1 MVPSG
6 GDRRWEGMPPSKQ
19 ENRHK
24 AGQRLP
30 LPRMRAAACHS
41 IKTCRTHKISSL
53 TTAVFPTIPIVLLPM
68 IALLRHLVGWI
79 IVAFQSREDLILE
92 NLALRQQLLVLHS
105 KRPRRRL
112 SAMQKLFWLILKKL
126 WAGWKNPLVLVTPR
140 TVVGWHRAVFRL
152 YWKWLSKIGR
162 ASGRE

>member
-1 MVPSG
+1 MIPFRRRVKLPMVPSG
-6 GDRRWEGMPPSKQ
+6 GDLRWEGMPPSKQ

-53 TTAVFPTIPIVLLPM
+53 TTAVFPTIPTVLLPM

-92 NLALRQQLLVLHS
+92 NLALGGRVY
-105 KRPRRRL
+105 L
-112 SAMQKLFWLILKKL
+112 SGFESLAEREL
-126 WAGWKNPLVLVTPR
+126 GGR
-140 TVVGWHRAVFRL
+140 H
-152 YWKWLSKIGR
+152 LSCFF
-162 ASGRE
+162 